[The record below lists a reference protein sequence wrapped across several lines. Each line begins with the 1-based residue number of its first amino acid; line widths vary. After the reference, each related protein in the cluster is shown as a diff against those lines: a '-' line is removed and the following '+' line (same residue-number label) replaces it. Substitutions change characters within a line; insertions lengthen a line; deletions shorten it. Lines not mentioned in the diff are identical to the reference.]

1 MPKSGYVWGSADGVW
16 GCLDCIWSCLGGV
29 HYTLYRGVYYTLY
42 RGVWRCINTNSQKI
56 RLGQILPFLQ
66 KCFCLGVSGWCL
78 GVSGGDLVVSGGVW
92 LVCKGCLGMYQYQIH
107 FQKIMLGQILP
118 FLPMPSYTSN
128 CLCLRVS
135 GCCLDRV

>member
-1 MPKSGYVWGSADGVW
+1 MAMYQYQ
-16 GCLDCIWSCLGGV
+16 I
-29 HYTLYRGVYYTLY
+29 Y
-42 RGVWRCINTNSQKI
+42 SQKI